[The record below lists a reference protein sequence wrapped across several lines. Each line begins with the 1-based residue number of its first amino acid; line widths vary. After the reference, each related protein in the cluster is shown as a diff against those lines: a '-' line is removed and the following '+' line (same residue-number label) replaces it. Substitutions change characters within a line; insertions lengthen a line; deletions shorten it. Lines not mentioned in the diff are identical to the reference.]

1 MVWKRKKWS
10 TCLKLWRILVTIQR
24 GLNVMSRSMARKKII
39 FIWLSGSLVLMLI
52 TSCISMVVWNFSY
65 QQEAN
70 IDWKP
75 INQIIGMISLVP
87 VGWLFSFMTL
97 FGWVNIVFM
106 CAGVYTRLPYL
117 LIGSAIATILTGI
130 WWPMTYV
137 TMLNIQA
144 QNIPTIVPW
153 HKWTWL
159 PSNFS
164 LFDFRDPVIPDLTR
178 NLVKTAST
186 DESPQWTKTAAEFQW

>member
-1 MVWKRKKWS
+1 
-10 TCLKLWRILVTIQR
+10 
-24 GLNVMSRSMARKKII
+24 MSRSMARKKII

-52 TSCISMVVWNFSY
+52 TSCISMVVWNVSY

-144 QNIPTIVPW
+144 QNIPTI
-153 HKWTWL
+153 
-159 PSNFS
+159 
-164 LFDFRDPVIPDLTR
+164 IP
-178 NLVKTAST
+178 
-186 DESPQWTKTAAEFQW
+186 